1 MQHINDFCK
10 KIRESKSLAFYSPL
24 PQSSIL
30 DSDFQNVLLLGE
42 EKIGLSWEERVCIVG
57 DISPWGK
64 KGLVAS
70 ENIIFYN
77 LGKEVC

>member
-10 KIRESKSLAFYSPL
+10 KMREIKSLAYYSPV
-24 PQSSIL
+24 PQSSSL

-42 EKIGLSWEERVCIVG
+42 ETIGLSWEERICIVG

-70 ENIIFYN
+70 EKITVYN